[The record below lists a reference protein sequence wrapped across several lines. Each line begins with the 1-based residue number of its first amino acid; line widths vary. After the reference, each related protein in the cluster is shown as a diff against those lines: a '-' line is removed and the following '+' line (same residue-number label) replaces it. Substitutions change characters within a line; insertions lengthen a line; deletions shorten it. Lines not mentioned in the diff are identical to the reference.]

1 MKKAGVKP
9 MQIAMKNEKFANGF
23 SKLGE
28 EDISHEIVSTINC

>member
-1 MKKAGVKP
+1 MKKADVKP

-28 EDISHEIVSTINC
+28 GDTSHEIVSTINC